1 LMARAAVYPA
11 RDLVGEPKLVFP
23 RSPAGRLQPA
33 CLALCD
39 LTRIGH
45 APGNRR
51 HIACCA
57 CRHLPVRP
65 DRGAGRA
72 GARAVPVSRQGSC
85 RASDPRT
92 PYCPRYRRRSRPACG
107 VPESRSRGHDIRR
120 GDCASHPGASL
131 HGAGDGQRLFQLQ
144 HSDGSAGA
152 QSRRKQISDIPACHT
167 ASDSS
172 GASDRCPLH
181 VSGVLEPVYSDAAD
195 RRRTGCD
202 AAAPAVQLC
211 KRRTQRPHRRDR
223 HNLYSSRSYI
233 AGICLPPPKW
243 PKSLS
248 SGNGA
253 DMTQLE
259 LQDVSKIYPGAALP
273 AIDGLSLSV
282 EEGALTALLGPSASG
297 KSTILKMIAGLID
310 PTSGDIRL
318 RGRSILSLP
327 PDKRD
332 IVLVFQEHL
341 LFPHLN
347 VADNIGFGLRM
358 RRQSR
363 AEIARD
369 VDEMMDLLRLGGLA
383 ARKPAALSG
392 GQQQRVALARALVLR
407 PKLLLLDEPFAN
419 LDAPLRIEMQSL
431 LKSLQQ
437 STGTTMLFVTHD
449 QSE

>member
-1 LMARAAVYPA
+1 
-11 RDLVGEPKLVFP
+11 
-23 RSPAGRLQPA
+23 
-33 CLALCD
+33 
-39 LTRIGH
+39 
-45 APGNRR
+45 
-51 HIACCA
+51 
-57 CRHLPVRP
+57 
-65 DRGAGRA
+65 
-72 GARAVPVSRQGSC
+72 
-85 RASDPRT
+85 
-92 PYCPRYRRRSRPACG
+92 
-107 VPESRSRGHDIRR
+107 
-120 GDCASHPGASL
+120 
-131 HGAGDGQRLFQLQ
+131 
-144 HSDGSAGA
+144 
-152 QSRRKQISDIPACHT
+152 
-167 ASDSS
+167 
-172 GASDRCPLH
+172 
-181 VSGVLEPVYSDAAD
+181 
-195 RRRTGCD
+195 
-202 AAAPAVQLC
+202 
-211 KRRTQRPHRRDR
+211 
-223 HNLYSSRSYI
+223 
-233 AGICLPPPKW
+233 
-243 PKSLS
+243 
-248 SGNGA
+248 
-253 DMTQLE
+253 MTQLE

-363 AEIARD
+363 AEIARA

-449 QSE
+449 QSEAVRLCNSIALLIDGRLRQHGQPADFYARPNDRVVAEFFGARNFLAGHVTEGHFDCALGRLQLPMDAPPEGRILTIRPENILINTPSAAGTSGRATIDDIVFLGEKVMLRLRSGGVSFEAYVSPFSAPALTVGSEVAVHFPPEALWVLP